1 MLKQKLDTGLRYLFV
16 VVFSI
21 LAINAYAA
29 EDADSPHAFVKKTA
43 DGLVGALN
51 AQSES
56 LKKNPDGYKKIVNDH
71 MVPAVDFET
80 LSKFVM
86 GKKYY
91 MAATPEQREKFIK
104 VFKDSLVDTY
114 STGLSIFDSQEITVL
129 PDDGEN
135 AGKPMQ
141 AVKMEVKTAE
151 GTIFPLNF
159 TMKKHDDGSWKV
171 VNVILNGV
179 NVAKAYNSHFSETM
193 LKNGENMDNL
203 IANWNAKIEVDAKP
217 TATAQN

>member
-1 MLKQKLDTGLRYLFV
+1 MLKQKLEAGLRYLLIA
-16 VVFSI
+16 VFSTLI
-21 LAINAYAA
+21 LNAHAA
-29 EDADSPHAFVKKTA
+29 DDADSPHAFVKKTA
-43 DGLVGALN
+43 DGLVGAMN

-56 LKKNPDGYKKIVNDH
+56 LKQNPEGYKKIVNEY

-91 MAATPEQREKFIK
+91 LAATPEQREKFIQ
-104 VFKDSLVDTY
+104 VFKESLVDTY

-135 AGKPMQ
+135 AGKSMQ

-151 GTIFPLNF
+151 GTIFPLSF
-159 TMKKHDDGSWKV
+159 TMRKNADGSWKV

-193 LKNGENMDNL
+193 MKNGENMDNL
-203 IANWNAKIEVDAKP
+203 IANWNAKIEVDDKP
-217 TATAQN
+217 AATAKN